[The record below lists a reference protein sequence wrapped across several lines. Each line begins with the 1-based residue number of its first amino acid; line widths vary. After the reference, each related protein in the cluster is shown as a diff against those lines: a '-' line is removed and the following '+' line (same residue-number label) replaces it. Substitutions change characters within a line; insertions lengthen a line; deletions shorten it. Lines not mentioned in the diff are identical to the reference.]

1 MLLAVGVVPFL
12 GAALLAARLRRRGE
26 PARAALGACT
36 VSVITAAGL
45 ALPAAPGRLGYHL
58 QVLGGGL
65 LDVFGLAW
73 PALLA
78 SLLPLAWLP
87 AAWRSGRP
95 ELAAHAA
102 YWALAEILLAA
113 AFVLSALPS
122 EFGPPA
128 ARYLVPFFYAAVATT
143 PVWASGPSR
152 RQAAV
157 GAAAAAFCLA
167 SAFQLAQTDFGGDA
181 GREQLIDS
189 LRQRGL
195 TRGYAS
201 YWTAAPVAWNT
212 GLGLRVAP
220 VTEDP
225 ARPDEQCGEPIC
237 PFAYNSLSGW
247 YRPQPGTRTFVVTH
261 PNVDYMRRPPPAS
274 LGPPLEVFQAG
285 GYTVYVF
292 ADDVA
297 ARMPLPPRFTRPL
310 F

>member
-1 MLLAVGVVPFL
+1 
-12 GAALLAARLRRRGE
+12 LAAVLIE
-26 PARAALGACT
+26 LG
-36 VSVITAAGL
+36 V
-45 ALPAAPGRLGYHL
+45 
-58 QVLGGGL
+58 
-65 LDVFGLAW
+65 
-73 PALLA
+73 
-78 SLLPLAWLP
+78 LP

-237 PFAYNSLSGW
+237 PFAYNSLSAW
-247 YRPQPGTRTFVVTH
+247 YRPQPGMRTFVVTH

-297 ARMPLPPRFTRPL
+297 ARRLGGPVLDRPHADNLRAQGLLAPAGFALLTAGAQDNPGTRQLAFRLGVDPGVNSL
-310 F
+310 VRYGHPGFSPMALIAQSARYLLR